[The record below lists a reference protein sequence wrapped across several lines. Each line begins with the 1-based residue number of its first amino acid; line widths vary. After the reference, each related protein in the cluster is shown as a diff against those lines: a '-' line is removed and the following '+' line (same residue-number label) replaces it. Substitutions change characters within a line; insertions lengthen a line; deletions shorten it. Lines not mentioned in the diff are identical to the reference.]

1 MVVTFPRHVEVTRR
15 TAYDAFKT
23 SVQQLNADKLKLEHD
38 LAAADTSLRVLEQR
52 LMEERGDKVMAQLV
66 GQLQEQV
73 TMLRAENVDRLGEAG
88 AHARQHE
95 EHLAQEREQNMSL
108 RSQVEDVRQQA
119 AASAKLC
126 LALQAKLDA
135 AERVACDSQHVALQ
149 AEPDMHD
156 ANVQTQEGGLQ
167 VVATQRVVESL
178 HASSTG
184 PLAGEALDSELT
196 ALRKQLALA
205 TQRLE
210 ASAGFEE
217 RCKEAVAD
225 KRVMLQRVEAA
236 ERAALE
242 SAMWK
247 RKALESREQYQH
259 LEHLYRV
266 LRDEQEASKAASAA
280 TAVGLQR
287 LCQMARNPLQASA
300 ERRRGDAAE
309 AMETCSS
316 KTSEKLA
323 GQASGNRQQAV
334 TASDNS
340 VVAQVSA
347 VFDAAFSDIN
357 SDSAPRHPLQKVR
370 EQGHPNIMQP
380 QLMGAADVSEV
391 QCLTNDRTEPPKDR
405 VSEECRVSAHEP
417 SNGDISTAPTP
428 ADVTL
433 NIALQ
438 DGAQPTLKEETVS
451 EGFRPTEA
459 ECMALTIGSPQPV
472 VKKKIRAD
480 AQKDDSTVLPAET
493 SATTEAVDGRALDLF
508 SGLAQG
514 VGNGQPSAPV
524 PQECRVPAH
533 ESEQANGAISKAPTP
548 ADVTLKESEDR
559 ADAQIDDSTAVP
571 TETRATTEAAGSM
584 ALDLFSGLVQ
594 GVGKGLPSAPVSWFG
609 RGDDNTETW
618 FFTGLSNGAQG
629 LTLGLANGA
638 QGLGVNL
645 NNIQAHAPDMGIF
658 NRPTTQ
664 TSKQTS
670 TEPSLTL
677 VPPPPPPPPQ
687 LQISPQCGSADT
699 SGVNADLNHPRRQSA
714 QQGGNAQPHI
724 APRPQFPPALEAPSQ
739 AKRGSRNKPP
749 TTADGHGHLQQKGE
763 EPRRIEPP
771 GPGEGE
777 GGPAQPTPQ
786 DARSS
791 GTPGRPRRGVDV
803 DLKAGRL
810 EGLV

>member
-1 MVVTFPRHVEVTRR
+1 
-15 TAYDAFKT
+15 
-23 SVQQLNADKLKLEHD
+23 
-38 LAAADTSLRVLEQR
+38 
-52 LMEERGDKVMAQLV
+52 
-66 GQLQEQV
+66 
-73 TMLRAENVDRLGEAG
+73 
-88 AHARQHE
+88 
-95 EHLAQEREQNMSL
+95 
-108 RSQVEDVRQQA
+108 
-119 AASAKLC
+119 
-126 LALQAKLDA
+126 
-135 AERVACDSQHVALQ
+135 
-149 AEPDMHD
+149 
-156 ANVQTQEGGLQ
+156 
-167 VVATQRVVESL
+167 
-178 HASSTG
+178 
-184 PLAGEALDSELT
+184 
-196 ALRKQLALA
+196 
-205 TQRLE
+205 
-210 ASAGFEE
+210 
-217 RCKEAVAD
+217 
-225 KRVMLQRVEAA
+225 
-236 ERAALE
+236 
-242 SAMWK
+242 
-247 RKALESREQYQH
+247 
-259 LEHLYRV
+259 
-266 LRDEQEASKAASAA
+266 
-280 TAVGLQR
+280 
-287 LCQMARNPLQASA
+287 
-300 ERRRGDAAE
+300 
-309 AMETCSS
+309 
-316 KTSEKLA
+316 
-323 GQASGNRQQAV
+323 
-334 TASDNS
+334 
-340 VVAQVSA
+340 
-347 VFDAAFSDIN
+347 
-357 SDSAPRHPLQKVR
+357 
-370 EQGHPNIMQP
+370 MQP

-405 VSEECRVSAHEP
+405 VSQECRVSALESEP
-417 SNGDISTAPTP
+417 S
-428 ADVTL
+428 
-433 NIALQ
+433 
-438 DGAQPTLKEETVS
+438 
-451 EGFRPTEA
+451 
-459 ECMALTIGSPQPV
+459 
-472 VKKKIRAD
+472 
-480 AQKDDSTVLPAET
+480 
-493 SATTEAVDGRALDLF
+493 
-508 SGLAQG
+508 
-514 VGNGQPSAPV
+514 
-524 PQECRVPAH
+524 
-533 ESEQANGAISKAPTP
+533 NGAISKAPTP

-677 VPPPPPPPPQ
+677 VPPPPPPPQ

-714 QQGGNAQPHI
+714 QQGGNAQTHI